1 MFIRFKIMLTN
12 QFLFLIFDY
21 QLFLHSPRNHS
32 KLQEQCT
39 ENLLTLTIHFKK
51 HRQPIHFFH
60 LPNPILHRRSM
71 LNHSSLF
78 HNPIFHLNSQLNH
91 FTILHLLGLH
101 QYLAALFAFFS
112 FLKGSALSF
121 SPLAWR
127 ELAYFLQFW
136 LGKSDYLVKMPFIVS
151 SLKKRAGLFMS
162 QNLRAWLDSLA
173 LCATFL

>member
-1 MFIRFKIMLTN
+1 MFIRFQIMLTN

-21 QLFLHSPRNHS
+21 QLYLHSPWNHS
-32 KLQEQCT
+32 KLQEQCI
-39 ENLLTLTIHFKK
+39 ENLLALTIHFKK
-51 HRQPIHFFH
+51 HWQPPHFSH
-60 LPNPILHRRSM
+60 LLNPILYRSSL
-71 LNHSSLF
+71 LNHSSFFPDPNF
-78 HNPIFHLNSQLNH
+78 HIDSLLNH

-112 FLKGSALSF
+112 FLKGSASSF